1 MAKNQQEESPT
12 ALSGLQ
18 TKLHNQTHV
27 RSDKE
32 IMQAHVRSEFM
43 RETGNVIKMIAH
55 KKFGIQMVCPLIC
68 SKRRRKKKKII
79 EEMPGYVILWS
90 ITPPPTSCCP
100 VSYSLIGCRL
110 LLMYFSVRTN
120 FTQQDFELRQ
130 VKIFSMPN
138 ILWVSAIL
146 SDRVID
152 NSHCVI
158 SHEQA
163 SFCLRFRA
171 FVSDFAKHF
180 GE

>member
-1 MAKNQQEESPT
+1 MTYICRCVYKYINKCIYCLLMTKIAVLSLYSYSLNCPPKHFLELSEVYVNHVTTKHSELPLSQLSLYMA
-12 ALSGLQ
+12 L
-18 TKLHNQTHV
+18 V
-27 RSDKE
+27 
-32 IMQAHVRSEFM
+32 V
-43 RETGNVIKMIAH
+43 
-55 KKFGIQMVCPLIC
+55 
-68 SKRRRKKKKII
+68 
-79 EEMPGYVILWS
+79 LWS

-120 FTQQDFELRQ
+120 FTQQDFELQQ

-146 SDRVID
+146 SDCVID

-163 SFCLRFRA
+163 SFCL
-171 FVSDFAKHF
+171 
-180 GE
+180 